1 MRIQFKMEGG
11 IASFPGL
18 SKPITIDSDQLPQQ
32 ESDELKRLVNTTH
45 FFDLPAVIG
54 SPAPEL
60 RDRQSLVLLNGNRP
74 WYGCS
79 GQDLVRDAAESVVDR
94 TIRGR
99 GSGSSCAGTDLGTR
113 WNGAAAG
120 TADCPSDSYS
130 AGHHLGHAAE
140 QSRLGLLG

>member
-54 SPAPEL
+54 SPAPGAADYFSPPWRQL
-60 RDRQSLVLLNGNRP
+60 RKLAYRFTNNILL
-74 WYGCS
+74 
-79 GQDLVRDAAESVVDR
+79 
-94 TIRGR
+94 I
-99 GSGSSCAGTDLGTR
+99 GSKPSPPTACAGCKPGR
-113 WNGAAAG
+113 AQPRR
-120 TADCPSDSYS
+120 PSRDHS
-130 AGHHLGHAAE
+130 AGMA
-140 QSRLGLLG
+140 